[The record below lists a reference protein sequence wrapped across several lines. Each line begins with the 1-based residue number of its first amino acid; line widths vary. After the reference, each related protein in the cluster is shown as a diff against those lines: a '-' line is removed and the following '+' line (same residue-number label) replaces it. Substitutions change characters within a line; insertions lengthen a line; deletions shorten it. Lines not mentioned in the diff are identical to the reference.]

1 MKYKKGGR
9 IMNKRKEKLFL
20 FLEKNF
26 IRLLLF
32 LLLLTLVGN
41 KLLLMKFPNYGWKYL
56 DSFFLEVL
64 RPTLQSKDSTLI
76 TIAAIFIGIYFTVFT
91 LLSSIKIDS
100 TFSILTK
107 KNFEQLLVYI
117 RNAFIGSFLY
127 LFFSLFSSVIINEWF
142 WTVIGLIFL
151 LYMLFS
157 ALRFGII
164 IYLIFSRD
172 VKAFYVQLELER
184 NEKRK
189 QKNLFNRLERFLD
202 QHEKQAHE
210 KYSEDFSKKL
220 EDKIKKDE

>member
-1 MKYKKGGR
+1 MKFKKGGR
-9 IMNKRKEKLFL
+9 KMNNRKEKLFL

-26 IRLLLF
+26 IRLLLLI
-32 LLLLTLVGN
+32 LLLILLGN
-41 KLLLMKFPNYGWKYL
+41 KILLINYPQYGWNYL

-107 KNFEQLLVYI
+107 NNFEQLLIYI

-127 LFFSLFSSVIINEWF
+127 LFFSLFSSIIINEWF

-189 QKNLFNRLERFLD
+189 QKNLFSRLEKFLD
-202 QHEKQAHE
+202 QQEKHAHE

-220 EDKIKKDE
+220 EEKINKDK